1 MLKLPTLEGKYYYST
16 TIKVGNKILRNTLNL
31 NYALFIGTKYDIP
44 VKNYQ
49 LPIADLLCLFYN
61 AEYNQY
67 DSPGQLS
74 YS

>member
-16 TIKVGNKILRNTLNL
+16 TIKVGNKILRSTLNL
-31 NYALFIGTKYDIP
+31 NQYTIYSVKYDIP